1 MKKSF
6 TKSLAFGSIVLLML
20 ASCKKDESNKVV
32 VSTSTAK
39 GTLTASTTTPTLSK
53 AHLTDN
59 AITFN
64 FKAPSFGFSSAI
76 SNSIQV
82 SSTATFVDSLTK
94 EATLSIK
101 DVSKT
106 FTVMDLNNLLLSL
119 KLPGDVSTT
128 VHVRLKTQFTG
139 SVVTPTYSNDV
150 TLTVTPFSLTSF
162 LYTVGAYQGW
172 DINHQD
178 SLLSATSN
186 GIYIGIIN
194 FTTGNNQFLV
204 VPGKKSWDNK
214 YATNDPQN
222 TTSSNVT
229 VGAPNNFYAPSTAGF
244 YTVTLNLNTNKIS
257 FDPFTKYY
265 SVIGDGANGWSD
277 GNDVDMKSANDG
289 TGSWSVTL
297 ALKSTGSIKIRQ
309 GHAWAVS
316 YGIPKTGADGK
327 TLAASDDD
335 NIPVPVSGTYKITF
349 SPHLNADGT
358 ADDKTAAYTLVKQP

>member
-6 TKSLAFGSIVLLML
+6 TKFLAFGSIALLML

-32 VSTSTAK
+32 ASPSTAK

-59 AITFN
+59 AITFT

-82 SSTATFVDSLTK
+82 SGTAAFVDTLTK
-94 EATLSIK
+94 ETTLSSK

-106 FTVMDLNNLLLSL
+106 FTVMDFNNLLLAA
-119 KLPGDVSTT
+119 KLPGGVATT

-139 SVVTPTYSNDV
+139 SLVAPTYSNDI
-150 TLTVTPFSLTSF
+150 TLTTTPFNLTSF
-162 LYTVGAYQGW
+162 LYTVGAFQGW

-178 SLLSATSN
+178 SLISATSN
-186 GIYIGIIN
+186 GIYVGIIN
-194 FTTGNNQFLV
+194 FTAGNNQFLV
-204 VPGKKSWDNK
+204 VPGKKSYDNK
-214 YATNDPQN
+214 YATADPQN
-222 TTSSNVT
+222 TTSSNVAIG
-229 VGAPNNFYAPSTAGF
+229 GANNFYAPAAPGF

-257 FDPFTKYY
+257 FESFTDYY
-265 SVIGDGANGWSD
+265 SIIGDGANGWSD

-289 TGSWSVTL
+289 SGSWSVTL
-297 ALKSTGSIKIRQ
+297 PLKSTGSIKVRL
-309 GHAWAVS
+309 GHAWTHS
-316 YGIPKTGADGK
+316 YGIPKTGANG
-327 TLAASDDD
+327 TILTSSDDD

-349 SPHLNADGT
+349 KPIGNDNAQAT
-358 ADDKTAAYTLVKQP
+358 YTMVKQ